1 MFGSQNPRLGS
12 GLAIQQP
19 SFDLCHLQ
27 HDGCCGAIEFLL
39 ILDCPGAE
47 PKTLDLHICA
57 DERAGWRKVDLGARS
72 GTTPSEAGKFLTDQD
87 VASNQGR
94 LQLPGACKTRP
105 QFCATSEFGESGN
118 SLTNSYRDT
127 LNVQTGDPTPRSGHQ
142 YGVKYFVDRQ
152 LTSCL

>member
-1 MFGSQNPRLGS
+1 MRRKVGVRP
-12 GLAIQQP
+12 AILQP
-19 SFDLCHLQ
+19 GFDLCHLR

-39 ILDCPGAE
+39 ILGCPAVDPEPTDLDIGAH
-47 PKTLDLHICA
+47 KS
-57 DERAGWRKVDLGARS
+57 AGWGKVDLWARS

-87 VASNQGR
+87 VASNQGWLR
-94 LQLPGACKTRP
+94 LPGACKARP

-127 LNVQTGDPTPRSGHQ
+127 SNVQTGDPTPRSGHQ